1 VFSVATTK
9 PSLAALVQGAKQS
22 PAYLAGLFILLLLL
36 TGCQTAKSPDE
47 VTAAFWEALIDGNL
61 KTAKTYATPA
71 SRDLVETEPYLENAS
86 VETGQIT
93 INGPASSVET
103 IVTLASNEETGKSL
117 TFNTVL
123 AKEHDKWL
131 VDYRQTLINISA
143 LPFNVILRSLQE
155 IGDVLHK
162 QLERQLPLI
171 EKQVEFFG
179 QELEKQLPLIKK
191 QIESLGQELE
201 KQLDEFGRQLEKPR
215 PPDKQSP
222 YPGAI

>member
-1 VFSVATTK
+1 MATTK
-9 PSLAALVQGAKQS
+9 APLTALILGAKQS

-36 TGCQTAKSPDE
+36 AGCQTAKTPDE

-61 KTAKTYATPA
+61 KTAKTYSTPA
-71 SRDLVETEPYLENAS
+71 SRDLIEKEPYLEDAS
-86 VETGQIT
+86 VETGQIS
-93 INGPASSVET
+93 INGSASSVET
-103 IVTLASNEETGKSL
+103 IVTLASNGETGRSL

-123 AKEHDKWL
+123 EKEHDKWL
-131 VDYRQTLINISA
+131 IDYRQTLINISS

-162 QLERQLPLI
+162 QLERQLPFI
-171 EKQVEFFG
+171 EKQVESFG
-179 QELEKQLPLIKK
+179 QELERQLPLIKK
-191 QIESLGQELE
+191 QVESLGQELE

-222 YPGAI
+222 HPGAI